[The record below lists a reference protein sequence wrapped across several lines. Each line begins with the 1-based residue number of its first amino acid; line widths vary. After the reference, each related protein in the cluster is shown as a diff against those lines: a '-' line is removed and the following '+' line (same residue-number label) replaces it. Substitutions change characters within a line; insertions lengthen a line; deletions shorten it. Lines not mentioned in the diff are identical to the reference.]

1 MMNIRHWRLGL
12 PWIALAAMLVLGFSH
27 AFAQTGQSSAL
38 EREFFSLQERLITL
52 QNQAMMSDRQLQDM
66 VGEMEDLITDKMRSA
81 GHDPGSIMETLLAA
95 QGKLQDPNLSDRER
109 ARIMNDPELQQ
120 AQVRLQAAEAAVI
133 DDPQIVAARSRL
145 EQAVLRSVRAIEPDV
160 DRMLQR
166 LEELQTELM
175 RQRR

>member
-1 MMNIRHWRLGL
+1 MNIMHWRLGF
-12 PWIALAAMLVLGFSH
+12 PWVALAAMLLVGVAPAL
-27 AFAQTGQSSAL
+27 AQTGQPSAL
-38 EREFFSLQERLITL
+38 EREFFALQERLITL

-66 VGEMEDLITDKMRSA
+66 VGEMEDLITDKMRAA

-109 ARIMNDPELQQ
+109 GRIMSDPELQQ
-120 AQVRLQAAEAAVI
+120 AQVRLQAAEAAVV

-166 LEELQTELM
+166 LEELQTELL